1 MIVLRRLCFI
11 IAASCICHGT
21 ADAENRDF
29 IIANFSTAALEL
41 FEIQDG
47 REKPVGRIYSGY
59 PRHHTST
66 LGAVWRINWLFG
78 REVCKFVARDR
89 MTVVTIDAPAVPA
102 GWKREMIAGFQ
113 VMFSP
118 ALLRDEVSSVR
129 VRQIMRDRL
138 SDVTRLVPP
147 TALQHLRHVRLWLN
161 LDPSGF
167 SGAFYASAPS
177 NRHDERVR
185 GYGEFHGAMYQG
197 AVFPNIVQMIER
209 TDDLKAPLVVLHELA
224 HGYHHQVLGPANV
237 EIKQTYE
244 AAKAKGLYRNVSSRN
259 RAIAPV
265 GYAMSNEWEYF
276 AVLSQTYFGKN
287 DQAPFDADEL
297 KTYDPDGFRLMER
310 AWNGALESIAPI
322 KTVACRSP
330 D

>member
-1 MIVLRRLCFI
+1 V
-11 IAASCICHGT
+11 
-21 ADAENRDF
+21 
-29 IIANFSTAALEL
+29 
-41 FEIQDG
+41 
-47 REKPVGRIYSGY
+47 
-59 PRHHTST
+59 
-66 LGAVWRINWLFG
+66 
-78 REVCKFVARDR
+78 
-89 MTVVTIDAPAVPA
+89 TVDVPAVPA
-102 GWKREMIAGFQ
+102 GWKKEMIAGFQ

-118 ALLRDEVSSVR
+118 ALLREEATSVR

-138 SDVTRLVPP
+138 GEVTRLVPP
-147 TALQHLRHVRLWLN
+147 TALQHLRRVRLWLN

-167 SGAFYASAPS
+167 SGAFYASSPS
-177 NRHDERVR
+177 NRHDERAR

-197 AVFPNIVQMIER
+197 AVFPNIVRMIER

-259 RAIAPV
+259 GAIAPV
-265 GYAMSNEWEYF
+265 GYAMSNEREYF

-297 KTYDPDGFRLMER
+297 KTYDPDGFRLVER
-310 AWNGALESIAPI
+310 AWNGASETIAPI